1 MTVFHDGATG
11 VLAVPEQP
19 GPPSASL
26 PADVV
31 TFFSELPH
39 HLKYRVLLERLAV
52 CRLASAAHIP
62 AWVLESGFFCVVRTP
77 DELSIVYP
85 EDACQEDVCTEDRMP
100 HAPTIERGWV
110 ALKLK
115 GPFPF
120 SMTGV
125 LASFVQPLAEAQIP
139 IFAISTFDTDYV
151 FIKRENL
158 EQALNRA
165 GIKAGNKGF
174 EAAIAAIEMVS
185 LDRKM
190 QTP

>member
-1 MTVFHDGATG
+1 MMERRASPP
-11 VLAVPEQP
+11 VPEQP

-31 TFFSELPH
+31 TFLSELPH
-39 HLKYRVLLERLAV
+39 HLKYRVVLERLAV
-52 CRLASAAHIP
+52 CRFASDAHIP
-62 AWVLESGFFCVVRTP
+62 SWALEGEFFCVVRTP
-77 DELSIVYP
+77 DELSIVYPEDACP

-110 ALKLK
+110 ALKLE

-151 FIKRENL
+151 LIKRENL
-158 EQALNRA
+158 EQALAALDMA
-165 GIKAGNKGF
+165 GHEGTKN
-174 EAAIAAIEMVS
+174 
-185 LDRKM
+185 
-190 QTP
+190 